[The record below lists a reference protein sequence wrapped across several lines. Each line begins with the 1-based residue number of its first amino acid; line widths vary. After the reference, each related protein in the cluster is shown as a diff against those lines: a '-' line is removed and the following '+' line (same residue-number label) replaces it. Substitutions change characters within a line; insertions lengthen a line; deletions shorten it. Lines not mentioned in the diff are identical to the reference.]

1 MKLHL
6 YCTNILVLVLMMT
19 TAACSGT
26 ASTPPPDLSH
36 LGEEVRSEAGGF
48 AFRPIPGYKVD
59 DTFGFVTMN
68 DPEAETNNG
77 PMFLLVG
84 GDAEPDTKLE
94 TLYEE
99 FITGFG
105 EGAEYSNKREI
116 RVGGEKGLAADVSV
130 NSAGVELAGRVVV
143 VLVNSSQHFTM
154 VGSAPKEVWDD
165 ELSKLFDDITASIT
179 FFEPI
184 FPEEDFEE

>member
-1 MKLHL
+1 MKLYFYHI
-6 YCTNILVLVLMMT
+6 CILSLFLMMAT
-19 TAACSGT
+19 TACGGT

-59 DTFGFVTMN
+59 DTFGYVTMN
-68 DPEAETNNG
+68 PPEAETSNE
-77 PMFLLVG
+77 PIFLLVG
-84 GDAEPDTKLE
+84 GDTEPDTTLD

-105 EGAEYSNKREI
+105 EGAEYTNKRDI
-116 RVGGEKGLAADVSV
+116 SVGGEKGLATDVSV
-130 NSAGVELAGRVVV
+130 NSAGVEIKGRVVV

-154 VGSAPKEVWDD
+154 VGSAPKEDWDN
-165 ELSKLFDDITASIT
+165 EFSKLFDDITTSIS
-179 FFEPI
+179 FFDPI
-184 FPEEDFEE
+184 FPEEDFDE